1 MTYNFIEYVRQGG
14 VEMVTK
20 LTLRMDD
27 AVIKDAKK
35 LAGMRKVSL
44 SRMISDYIKSISAQQ
59 NKEAVVSP
67 ILLEISGILSSKTNN
82 KKMLKSYKKH
92 IEDKYL

>member
-1 MTYNFIEYVRQGG
+1 
-14 VEMVTK
+14 MVTK

-35 LAGMRKVSL
+35 LAGMRRVSL
-44 SRMISDYIKSISAQQ
+44 SRMISDYIKSISTQQ
-59 NKEAVVSP
+59 NKEAILSP
-67 ILLEISGILSSKTNN
+67 VLLEISGILSSKSNK